1 MTVLIGLSSYME
13 QAAMGLW
20 DRPAAVLP
28 RVYSDCVLG
37 AGAAFVALPPQPAS
51 PDAVARVLDAVDG
64 LIVTGGKDVDS
75 RLYGQEPHPEN
86 DAPRPDRDQWEL
98 ALVRGA
104 IERDLPFLGICRG
117 LQILNVALGGT
128 LIQHLPDVIGSNRYS
143 YGGAVFADNPA
154 ITEPGSRL
162 ASIVGERLTVKS
174 YHHQAID
181 RVAEGL
187 TISARG
193 DDGIIQGVDID
204 GMTFGVAVQW
214 HPEESPDDLR
224 LFAALV
230 DAADARRAH

>member
-28 RVYSDCVLG
+28 RVYSDCVIG
-37 AGAAFVALPPQPAS
+37 AGAAFVALPPQPVS
-51 PDAVARVLDAVDG
+51 EDAVSRVLDAIDG
-64 LIVTGGKDVDS
+64 LIVTGGKDVDA

-86 DAPRPDRDQWEL
+86 DAPRPDRDQWEI

-104 IERDLPFLGICRG
+104 IARDLPFLGICRG

-128 LIQHLPDVIGSNRYS
+128 LIQHLPDVIGSSRYS
-143 YGGAVFADNPA
+143 YGGAVFADNPVVV
-154 ITEPGSRL
+154 EPRTRL
-162 ASIVGERLTVKS
+162 ADVVGEGLTVKS

-187 TISARG
+187 TVSARG
-193 DDGIIQGVDID
+193 DDGIIQGVDVD
-204 GMTFGVAVQW
+204 AMTFGLAVQW

-230 DAADARRAH
+230 DAAHARRTH

>member
-28 RVYSDCVLG
+28 RVYSDCVIG
-37 AGAAFVALPPQPAS
+37 AGAAFVALPPQPVS
-51 PDAVARVLDAVDG
+51 EDAVSRVLDAIDG
-64 LIVTGGKDVDS
+64 LIVTGGKDVDA

-86 DAPRPDRDQWEL
+86 DAPRPDRDQWEI

-104 IERDLPFLGICRG
+104 IARDLPFLGICRG

-128 LIQHLPDVIGSNRYS
+128 LIQHLPDVIGSSRYS
-143 YGGAVFADNPA
+143 YGGAVFADNPVVV
-154 ITEPGSRL
+154 EPRTRL
-162 ASIVGERLTVKS
+162 ADVVGEGLTVKS

-181 RVAEGL
+181 RVAQGL
-187 TISARG
+187 TVSARG
-193 DDGIIQGVDID
+193 DDGIIQGVDVD
-204 GMTFGVAVQW
+204 ALTFGLAVQW

-230 DAADARRAH
+230 DAAHARRTH